1 MLPRHAPLHLHD
13 LVSHSIIEEALKRN
27 PNAVRNVRAHLGSTA
42 HVLSVENVLYV
53 PSLGLQIVDD
63 RLVPAEG
70 IVDPSNLAFLQHRF
84 RSGADSEEDT
94 ACLSCSFSPRY
105 VDEEVCILS
114 NVFSRNFSHFTEE
127 LFKVLILERAGYTG
141 PYVYTALPSFAIEF
155 WDALGLDRR
164 RLTQVSSDPVV
175 FRSALYTTNLNFLDL
190 SKCVDVFFELRERM
204 FSATAEISSPYGSR
218 LWLDR
223 GADLNPARA
232 LVNSEEV
239 DSCLEGYGFTR
250 LDPGGLPLL
259 EQIAAARNADV
270 IAGPHGSA
278 FMHCAYMKERS
289 TVMEI
294 FSPNYLDGQYSV
306 EICRVLGHRYIMI
319 VGHNLPVHGW
329 PYPHGTAVE
338 VPLNQLGL
346 ALQSLPK

>member
-1 MLPRHAPLHLHD
+1 
-13 LVSHSIIEEALKRN
+13 
-27 PNAVRNVRAHLGSTA
+27 
-42 HVLSVENVLYV
+42 VLAVENVLYV

-70 IVDPSNLAFLQHRF
+70 IVDTSNLAFLQHRF
-84 RSGADSEEDT
+84 ARGGTTEEET
-94 ACLSCSFSPRY
+94 ASLSRSFSPRY
-105 VDEEVCILS
+105 VDDEVCILS

-127 LFKVLILERAGYTG
+127 LFKVLILESAGHTG
-141 PYVYTALPSFAIEF
+141 PYVYTALPSFAFEY

-164 RLTQVSSDPVV
+164 RLAQVPSDPVV

-190 SKCVDVFFELRERM
+190 RRCVDVFFELRERM
-204 FSATAEISSPYGSR
+204 FSAATEIASPYGSR

-223 GADLNPARA
+223 GANLDPERA

-239 DSCLEGYGFTR
+239 DSYLEGYGFTR
-250 LDPGGLPLL
+250 LDIGALPLL
-259 EQIAAARNADV
+259 EQIAAARSADV

-278 FMHCAYMKERS
+278 FMHCAYMKARS

-294 FSPNYLDGQYSV
+294 FSPNFLNGQYSI
-306 EICRVLGHRYIMI
+306 EICRVLRHRYILI
-319 VGHNLPVHGW
+319 VGDNAPDHGW
-329 PYPHGTAVE
+329 PYPHGKAIE

-346 ALQSLPK
+346 ALQSLSS